1 VKAQLG
7 SPRRL
12 RMIHDANLR
21 GTRVAGQWERVLKI
35 KGAFPHLEYTPGA
48 SKAHRPHHAD
58 KEGLVLPVHS
68 TFRDNWM
75 PPNGRA
81 CKCRVRPVTRRE
93 AERRGIGTA
102 PDIQDRKMVNIG
114 NVIQGVT
121 GAIIL
126 AEV

>member
-1 VKAQLG
+1 
-7 SPRRL
+7 
-12 RMIHDANLR
+12 
-21 GTRVAGQWERVLKI
+21 
-35 KGAFPHLEYTPGA
+35 
-48 SKAHRPHHAD
+48 
-58 KEGLVLPVHS
+58 
-68 TFRDNWM
+68 M

-102 PDIQDRKMVNIG
+102 PDIPDRKMVNIG

>member
-1 VKAQLG
+1 MKAQLG

-12 RMIHDANLR
+12 RVIHDANLR

-35 KGAFPHLEYTPGA
+35 KGAFPHLEYKPGA
-48 SKAHRPHHAD
+48 SKTHRPHHAD
-58 KEGLVLPVHS
+58 KEGLILPVHS
-68 TFRDNWM
+68 PFRDNWM

-102 PDIQDRKMVNIG
+102 PDIPDRKMVNIG

-121 GAIIL
+121 GAIIR